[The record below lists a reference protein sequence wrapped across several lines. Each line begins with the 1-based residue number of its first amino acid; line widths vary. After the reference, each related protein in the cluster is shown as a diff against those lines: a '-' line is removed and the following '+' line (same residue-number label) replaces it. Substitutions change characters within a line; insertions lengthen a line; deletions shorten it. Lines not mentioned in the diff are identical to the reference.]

1 MLVLLSFFLIFV
13 ICFVLYKTS
22 SIFIASIKSIA
33 EYGVIGK
40 FALAGIFA
48 GIMTSIPE
56 LFVSISAAL
65 EKEPVV
71 AVGNA
76 LGSNI
81 ADIALVVPLIII
93 LSGKAINVK
102 KEDFNLRTVF
112 LVLASSI
119 LPFLLALD
127 GSISRVDGLFLI
139 TMFFIYSIYIF
150 QSKPRLNL
158 RIKSFIKKIE
168 YKFNHTRILEPFL
181 IMIVSTLILIISSD
195 TLIRVGNF
203 LSSAMHINVFLIGV
217 FLLGLGTSLPELF
230 VGMSSLQEGED
241 TIVFGDILGSLITN
255 ANLAI
260 GIAALL
266 RPINFSNFNEYW
278 ISILALFLSFLIFT
292 IFSFTKRKL
301 EKWEAYI
308 LLSFYLL
315 FIVMETLI

>member
-127 GSISRVDGLFLI
+127 GSISRVDVLFLI